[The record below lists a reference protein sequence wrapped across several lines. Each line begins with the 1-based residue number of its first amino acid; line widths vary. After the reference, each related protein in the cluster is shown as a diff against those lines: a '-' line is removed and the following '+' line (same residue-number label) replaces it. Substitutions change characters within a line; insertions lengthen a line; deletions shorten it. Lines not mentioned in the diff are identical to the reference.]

1 VPGGRARRQ
10 ALLRGGPNRRAGG
23 ASAAPAERA
32 NRGHADCVGWADELL
47 SLIQQLGKPPA
58 FD

>member
-1 VPGGRARRQ
+1 V
-10 ALLRGGPNRRAGG
+10 
-23 ASAAPAERA
+23 
-32 NRGHADCVGWADELL
+32 NRGHADSIGWAHALL